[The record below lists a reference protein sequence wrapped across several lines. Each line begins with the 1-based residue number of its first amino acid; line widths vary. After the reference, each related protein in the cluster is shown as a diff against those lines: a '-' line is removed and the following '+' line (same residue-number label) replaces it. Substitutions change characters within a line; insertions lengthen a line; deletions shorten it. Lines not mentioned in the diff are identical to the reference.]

1 MRRLRRLKALRNQS
15 PGFPNGFLKGESTMI
30 SSTYARPVALCI
42 FVLTLLTPLG
52 CKSSGGAGSGQSAA
66 SISGP
71 LTILP
76 EYDARAPRTCA
87 KVTSPPSAEL
97 AAVMVQCT
105 MEGLSDTGLGLF
117 QDVKVEMGA
126 PRPYNGY
133 SDAGLAGIDTTAPV
147 YPLRGSYT
155 GYFCTKWGGTLV
167 PIGHN
172 CVVSAVPS
180 AEGAC
185 WKTSFGD
192 WSCKMQGAAP
202 QMVNGPGPKTF

>member
-1 MRRLRRLKALRNQS
+1 MI
-15 PGFPNGFLKGESTMI
+15 PNI
-30 SSTYARPVALCI
+30 YARPVALCF

-52 CKSSGGAGSGQSAA
+52 CKTAEGTGPSTSPA

-87 KVTSPPSAEL
+87 KVMSPPSAEL
-97 AAVMVQCT
+97 AVVMVQCT
-105 MEGLSDTGLGLF
+105 MEGLSNIGLQLF

-133 SDAGLAGIDTTAPV
+133 SDAGLAGIDTNAQV

-172 CVVSAVPS
+172 CVVSAVP
-180 AEGAC
+180 AADGAC

-192 WSCKMQGAAP
+192 WNCKMQGGAP
-202 QMVNGPGPKTF
+202 QVTAGPGPKTF

>member
-1 MRRLRRLKALRNQS
+1 M
-15 PGFPNGFLKGESTMI
+15 MI
-30 SSTYARPVALCI
+30 SNICARPVALC
-42 FVLTLLTPLG
+42 FFAFTLLIPIA
-52 CKSSGGAGSGQSAA
+52 CKSAGGEGSTGSAA
-66 SISGP
+66 GISGP

-87 KVTSPPSAEL
+87 KVTSPPSAAQ

-105 MEGLSDTGLGLF
+105 MEGLSPTGLQLF
-117 QDVKVEMGA
+117 QDVKLEMGA
-126 PRPYNGY
+126 PRPFVYNT
-133 SDAGLAGIDTTAPV
+133 DAGLDGIDLKAQV

-172 CVVSAVPS
+172 CVVSVVSTAQ
-180 AEGAC
+180 GAC

-192 WSCKMQGAAP
+192 YQCKLQGFAP
-202 QMVNGPGPKTF
+202 TMEAGAGPKTF